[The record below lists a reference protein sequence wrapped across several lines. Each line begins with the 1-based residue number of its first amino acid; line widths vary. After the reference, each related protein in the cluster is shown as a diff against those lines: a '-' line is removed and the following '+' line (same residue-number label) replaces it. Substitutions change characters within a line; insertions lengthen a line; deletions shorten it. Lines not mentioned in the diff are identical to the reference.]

1 MSFMKSLQIVI
12 IVLITMSRIVYSKKD
27 YSIFFQ
33 TWINQ
38 VPVVKH
44 GQQIQDS
51 NFLCL
56 CLLCDTPYEIKK
68 HIQELKCLPTG
79 MLDSK
84 SPYCVGDF
92 CRLEFSNVDSCVI
105 PLLFYIEADM
115 DFTKSLILAT
125 FNCNGEE
132 LSSRVIASD
141 DVKFRPLT
149 NPSDSS
155 TLNFFQYIILNN
167 ILYVRECHYNYKNL
181 LLEDISIHAY
191 NISCDGKIQEIN
203 YNGIKSLKIFD
214 GIIPKKWEI

>member
-1 MSFMKSLQIVI
+1 MPE
-12 IVLITMSRIVYSKKD
+12 IVYSKKD

-33 TWINQ
+33 TWIDQ
-38 VPVVKH
+38 VPVVKQ

-56 CLLCDTPYEIKK
+56 CLLCNTPSEIKK
-68 HIQELKCLPTG
+68 HIQKLKCLPTG

-92 CRLEFSNVDSCVI
+92 CQLEFSNVDSCVI

-132 LSSRVIASD
+132 LSSKVIASD

-181 LLEDISIHAY
+181 LLENISIYAY
-191 NISCDGKIQEIN
+191 KISYNGKIQEID
-203 YNGIKSLKIFD
+203 YNEIENLMIFD